1 MQALSDL
8 CNRAK
13 SFPLN
18 LHQQQSS
25 LSNQSLYEELDAQAA
40 RLFSKED
47 ESVLNFL
54 ELNSNAIGTFPNG
67 DPTTCQK
74 ASDR

>member
-1 MQALSDL
+1 MQALTDL

-25 LSNQSLYEELDAQAA
+25 PSNQSLYEQLDAQAA
-40 RLFSKED
+40 RLFSNED
-47 ESVLNFL
+47 ESALNFL
-54 ELNSNAIGTFPNG
+54 ELSSNAKGTQPND
-67 DPTTCQK
+67 DPTTCK
-74 ASDR
+74 TL